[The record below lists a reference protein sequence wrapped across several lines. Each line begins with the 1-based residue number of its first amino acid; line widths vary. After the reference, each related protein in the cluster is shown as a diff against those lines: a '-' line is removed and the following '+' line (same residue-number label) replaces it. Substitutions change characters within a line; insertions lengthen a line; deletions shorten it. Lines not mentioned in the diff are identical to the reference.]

1 MAIACASRVL
11 PPTLALLGALALLG
25 CPLDEPASPHG
36 DGFLV
41 ALFPDDGA
49 AAVPL
54 ETSLIVEIGPDVE
67 SPIDL
72 AATLQRD
79 GGAPAE
85 VACTSTDDP
94 LLMVCVP
101 DEALQENAHYVLAAE
116 LDGAPGTRLESRFST
131 AHPEGGG
138 YELAENLTVER
149 FGAGVIASPL
159 LNAAIA
165 GGFPLLL
172 VSVDVFDDADLPA
185 VGTNFVWG
193 PGKNLEG
200 LGGDVY
206 AVARN
211 VGYPLASVTMID
223 EQGSIFGSSEHSYL
237 PIWLDG
243 DWHPVRV
250 DDLVMRGTLSPDSPG
265 LPVTDLSVEANVPQ
279 ISVDRITAQLG
290 GPEASMLGALVQ
302 MDEDTDMDGVPDSA
316 RLELRTRAAP
326 VVIQAP

>member
-1 MAIACASRVL
+1 MANASTSRAL
-11 PPTLALLGALALLG
+11 PPTLALLTALALLG
-25 CPLDEPASPHG
+25 CPLEEPAGHHN
-36 DGFLV
+36 DGYLV
-41 ALFPDDGA
+41 ALFPDNGA

-54 ETSLIVEIGPDVE
+54 EASLIVEIGPDVE
-67 SPIDL
+67 TPIDL

-79 GGAPAE
+79 GGAPMDLTCA
-85 VACTSTDDP
+85 ATDDP
-94 LLMVCVP
+94 LLMTCTA
-101 DEALQENAHYVLAAE
+101 DEALQENAQYLLSVE
-116 LDGAPGTRLESRFST
+116 LDGAPATRLESRFST

-138 YELAENLTVER
+138 YELAENLIVER

-159 LNAAIA
+159 LSATIA

-172 VSVDVFDDADLPA
+172 VSEDVFDDADLPA

-200 LGGDVY
+200 QGADVY
-206 AVARN
+206 AVARS

-250 DDLVMRGTLSPDSPG
+250 DDLVMRGTLTPESPG
-265 LPVTDLSVEANVPQ
+265 LPVTELSVEANVPQ

-290 GPEASMLGALVQ
+290 GPEANLLGAMVQ
-302 MDEDTDMDGVPDSA
+302 MDEDTDLDGVPDAA
-316 RLELRTRAAP
+316 RLILRTRAEP